1 MDGGELER
9 EIGALRREVAELN
22 AHRMLRIYSSTG
34 RLLWHQFLRG
44 LAFGLGS
51 VVGAT
56 ILVSVLVYFLSWVDF
71 IPVIGEWAAE
81 VVRIVQGG
89 G

>member
-1 MDGGELER
+1 MSSTELEH
-9 EIGALRREVAELN
+9 EITALRREVEQLN
-22 AHRMLRIYSSTG
+22 GHKMLRIYSSSAW
-34 RLLWHQFLRG
+34 LMWHQFLRG

-71 IPVIGEWAAE
+71 IPVLGEWAAE
-81 VVRIVQGG
+81 VVRIVQGEG
-89 G
+89 

>member
-1 MDGGELER
+1 MDSTKLER
-9 EIGALRREVAELN
+9 EIRTLRREVAELN
-22 AHRMLRIYSSTG
+22 GHKMLRVYGSTG
-34 RLLWHQFLRG
+34 RLIWSQFLRG